1 MGTRSGGGGGEG
13 RGGVYRP
20 PLVKMEP
27 IETTVF
33 TSENVSLKVKQRKI
47 EQNFIAKLY

>member
-1 MGTRSGGGGGEG
+1 MGTRSGGEG

-27 IETTVF
+27 IETTTTVF
-33 TSENVSLKVKQRKI
+33 ASENVSLKVKQRKI